1 LSKKVAK
8 EVEIEFVPK
17 EGIGPKYNMS
27 RDELIELHRATCAAT
42 LEVMKAKN
50 QDYTAGGGVFD
61 NFKASNSLGVHP
73 VLGILLRSQDK
84 FMRIKSYLKHG
95 KLAVEGEG
103 VFDAIDDVINYL
115 ILAKGIILEEQRRKG
130 L

>member
-1 LSKKVAK
+1 
-8 EVEIEFVPK
+8 
-17 EGIGPKYNMS
+17 
-27 RDELIELHRATCAAT
+27 
-42 LEVMKAKN
+42 MKAKN

-61 NFKASNSLGVHP
+61 NFKASHTLGVHP